1 MVKSCNPVVRLLDI
15 LEEVCITAV
24 DIPPSLEAIK
34 PTNLWPA
41 QGVIPVKLNIQKE
54 WRAYSA
60 GCLGKPSRKVRIG
73 FQNHVCRTRN
83 LAGGWWPKLCC

>member
-34 PTNLWPA
+34 PTNL
-41 QGVIPVKLNIQKE
+41 
-54 WRAYSA
+54 
-60 GCLGKPSRKVRIG
+60 
-73 FQNHVCRTRN
+73 
-83 LAGGWWPKLCC
+83 